1 MFRNSWSGN
10 FAKSNIQ
17 RVSEAFTRQ
26 SRTRIGNG
34 ILRSLACV
42 PLSYKCMIYGLL
54 TKRDIKILAKFLF
67 LSFFF
72 FLACLW
78 PRRSQVPEHAKKR
91 TRPISSHFH
100 RTSLV
105 NIVFIVWHQST
116 PFSWGIQL
124 VIPSGEDRAIL
135 PRVAHDGAGFGP
147 SCPLSELAI
156 YKITY
161 VAELARGTYWTNI
174 DGVIFFS
181 LIRTKPQGR
190 SINLPK
196 KEKKKKK
203 ERNQHSP
210 IRTEQALS
218 IMYLLSCSPLLKLC
232 W

>member
-1 MFRNSWSGN
+1 MLRNSWSGN

-67 LSFFF
+67 ISFFF
-72 FLACLW
+72 FW
-78 PRRSQVPEHAKKR
+78 RVYGRDVVEVPEHAKKR

-161 VAELARGTYWTNI
+161 VAELARGTYWRNV
-174 DGVIFFS
+174 DGVIFFFFNTDQATGEVHK
-181 LIRTKPQGR
+181 LA
-190 SINLPK
+190 K
-196 KEKKKKK
+196 KRKKKK
-203 ERNQHSP
+203 
-210 IRTEQALS
+210 RT
-218 IMYLLSCSPLLKLC
+218 
-232 W
+232 